1 MTEIKLS
8 SAVIDY
14 EVEGQGPALVFAHG
28 AGGNR
33 LSWWQQVPAFM
44 DRYTCITFSH
54 PGFGTSSW
62 IGDAADSVEYSEVL
76 LELLDRFEIEKVI
89 LVAQSMGGWT
99 CLPIAVYEP
108 QRVDA
113 LFMASTPGSL
123 RTPDIDGAREAN
135 RSLLDALRKAWVER
149 CDGSF
154 NPALGDRC
162 MREQPALHYLYSAIQ
177 DLNSPRTFS
186 PRVGIEPGELAGY
199 STPTMFVTGEE
210 DVVLPSDVIAAAAD
224 VTPGALLQR
233 VPDAGHS
240 VYFERPEIFNSLLS
254 NFLQAVSQKKLQNG
268 V

>member
-54 PGFGTSSW
+54 PGFGASSW
-62 IGDAADSVEYSEVL
+62 IGDAADSVEYSDVL
-76 LELLDRFEIEKVI
+76 LELLDRLEIGKVI

-99 CLPIAVYEP
+99 CLPLAVHEP

-113 LFMASTPGSL
+113 LFMGSTPGSL
-123 RTPDIDGAREAN
+123 RTPEIDRAREAN
-135 RSLLDALRKAWVER
+135 RGRLDGLRQAWTER
-149 CDGSF
+149 REDSF
-154 NPALGDRC
+154 NPALGERC
-162 MREQPALHYLYSAIQ
+162 AREQPALHYLYSAIQ
-177 DLNSPRTFS
+177 GLNPPRTFTS
-186 PRVGIEPGELAGY
+186 GVGIEPGEMAGY

-210 DVVLPSDVIAAAAD
+210 DVVLPPDVIVAAAD
-224 VTPGALLQR
+224 VTPGASLER

-254 NFLQAVSQKKLQNG
+254 DFLHSVQSSG
-268 V
+268 